1 MDFLTFC
8 RLHGILIPN
17 LPPLGLWRRY
27 PTEDKPRHRNGAVK
41 FMGDIG
47 WVQNHATEVTVS
59 VWRPDEP
66 VKINARDLQEQV
78 RKAEQETLRRQ
89 HEASKKAAWILHQCQ
104 YASHPYLKAKGFPDE
119 VGNVWVREGEHL
131 LVIPMRI
138 GPRLVGVQLIDSEGK
153 KKFLTNQVTSMA
165 EYIIDNRGL
174 NILVEGYATALS
186 VRKIM
191 KSLKMR
197 YKIRVTFSAG
207 NLIKVARTLDSAL
220 VIADN
225 DVSGVGQKTAIETGF
240 PYWISDTVGEDF
252 NDYHLRV
259 GIFKATQAIYKVF
272 QQHKLSS

>member
-1 MDFLTFC
+1 MNFLDFC
-8 RLHGILIPN
+8 RAHGILIEH
-17 LPPLGLWRRY
+17 LPPVGLWRRY
-27 PTEDKPRHRNGAVK
+27 PTEDKPRHKNGAVK
-41 FMGDIG
+41 WMLDHGFC
-47 WVQNHATEVTVS
+47 QNHATEVTVS

-66 VKINARDLQEQV
+66 VKINRRDL
-78 RKAEQETLRRQ
+78 AEQARRAEQDTLRRQ
-89 HEASKKAAWILHQCQ
+89 AEAAKKAAWILHQCQ

-138 GPRLVGVQLIDSEGK
+138 GNRLVGVQLIDSEGK
-153 KKFLTNQVTSMA
+153 KNFLSGQVTGGA
-165 EYIIDNRGL
+165 EYVIDNRGV
-174 NILVEGYATALS
+174 NILAEGYATALS

-207 NLIKVARTLDSAL
+207 NLLKVARTLDSAL

-259 GIFKATQAIYKVF
+259 GIFKATQAIYKVL
-272 QQHKLSS
+272 QQHKLTS

>member
-1 MDFLTFC
+1 MNFLDFC
-8 RLHGILIPN
+8 RLHGILIDH

-27 PTEDKPRHRNGAVK
+27 PTEDHPRSRNGAVK

-47 WVQNHATEVTVS
+47 WVQNHATQVTVS
-59 VWRPDEP
+59 VWRPEAP
-66 VKINARDLQEQV
+66 FKIDYRDAYEQV
-78 RKAEQETLRRQ
+78 QKAAQDTARRQ

-138 GPRLVGVQLIDSEGK
+138 GQRLVGVQLIDSDGG
-153 KKFLTNQVTSMA
+153 KKFLSGQVTGGA
-165 EYIIDNRGL
+165 EYVIDNRGV
-174 NILVEGYATALS
+174 NILAEGYATALS

-207 NLIKVARTLDSAL
+207 NLLKVARTLDSAL

-259 GIFKATQAIYKVF
+259 GIFKATQAIYKVL
-272 QQHKLSS
+272 QQHKLTS